1 MAAQSLTDN
10 PFKEQR
16 FKGEYLLLGVLKHE
30 NRYSFIMGDRLEE
43 RLQLSK
49 LFNKC
54 YLTNVL
60 RLLPNS

>member
-43 RLQLSK
+43 RLQ
-49 LFNKC
+49 
-54 YLTNVL
+54 
-60 RLLPNS
+60 